1 MKKFLLILFVTQF
14 TYFTMFTQQDR
25 HYSMFNE
32 SPMALNPGATGLF
45 SGDVQL
51 FTSYRNQWSS
61 ISPNMFTTISG
72 SVDAKVYQKDGYYFG
87 AGANFYNDAAG
98 ASFLKTGIYNLS
110 LSAGVEVGEEQF
122 LAIGFQP
129 SYYQRSI
136 ELGQMTW
143 GNQWAGEQ
151 FNILQPSGEATFAES
166 ITKFDLNSGVYYYG
180 QVKDNLLLTFGGSV
194 GHITRPNVG
203 FLNPDEKLYRKYIV
217 NASAEY
223 GIPSSK
229 IYIDP
234 SAYFLR
240 QGPNQS
246 VALGTDIKYMFKESS
261 KYTGYYDE
269 KSFLIGLYYRSSDSF
284 YSKIGLNWAG
294 FSFGAAYDIN
304 ISSLSVATNGMGS
317 MEFFLRYRIGFEGK
331 YNGFK

>member
-1 MKKFLLILFVTQF
+1 MKKYLLLLIVAQFMCFTLFA
-14 TYFTMFTQQDR
+14 QQDR

-32 SPMALNPGATGLF
+32 STMALNPGATGLF
-45 SGDVQL
+45 PGDVQL

-72 SVDAKVYQKDGYYFG
+72 SIDAKVFQKDNYYFG
-87 AGANFYNDAAG
+87 AGVNFYNDVAG
-98 ASFLKTGIYNLS
+98 DSYLKTGIYNLS
-110 LSAGVEVGEEQF
+110 LSAGVEIDRDQY

-129 SYYQRSI
+129 SYFQRSI

-166 ITKFDLNSGVYYYG
+166 IVKFDLNSGVYYYG
-180 QVKDNLLLTFGGSV
+180 QVQDNLLITFGGSV
-194 GHITRPNVG
+194 GHIMRPNVG
-203 FLNPDEKLYRKYIV
+203 FLTPDEKIYRKYIV

-246 VALGTDIKYMFKESS
+246 IALGADIKYMFKESS

-269 KSFLIGLYYRSSDSF
+269 KSFLIGMYYRSSDSF

-294 FSFGAAYDIN
+294 ISFGAAYDIN